1 MARTRLSS
9 KGQLIIPKPVRD
21 RHGWKV
27 GTEIEVEDRGDVVVL
42 RRAEPIF
49 PPTTIEQVRGSAKY
63 EGPLIPIED
72 FDKGIERHIRD
83 MWRRFERQSR

>member
-27 GTEIEVEDRGDVVVL
+27 GTEIEVEDRG
-42 RRAEPIF
+42 
-49 PPTTIEQVRGSAKY
+49 SAKY
-63 EGPLIPIED
+63 EGPPIPIED